1 MNKQPYFLS
10 IDLGTMSCKV
20 AIFNDSGEL
29 ISLAKSETPIYY
41 PQPTHVEANP
51 GDWWEIVK
59 KLINQVLADAQ
70 ISSDQIVC
78 IGLCGLMHAL
88 IPVDISGNVVDRAML
103 WMDQRCKPQCEWMAT
118 NFGEKI
124 HQYTGRYPSTTTSA
138 AKLLWIKQNKPEVIE
153 KTHKFLLA
161 KDYIRFKLTG
171 EFATDVTDSGGTSL
185 LDRKTQNWSGE
196 ILEEVIGVPKEK
208 MPLIRQSTDIAGGVT
223 PQAAAETTLTEG
235 TPVIVGS
242 SDVYA
247 TLVGAN
253 IYAQHRVCLYMGTA
267 AWMCMSLHSEAEN
280 PGDEEYDVVRT
291 RWLGA
296 TATLGATVK
305 WYKDVIGLAEVMQ
318 AEKMKIDPYI
328 LISAEAEKSEPGAGG
343 IIFLPHM
350 MGERA
355 IRPNPDAK
363 GVFFGLTLAHQRCH
377 LIRAILEGNAY
388 LIRHLLD
395 ESGRMEEIVAFGWE
409 SRRKPQGV
417 GLYRG
422 FSERKRATGEIFT
435 VGGGAK
441 SPLWRQIIADVTGK
455 PVLAPQI
462 LESASLGVAILAS
475 VGIGA
480 FKSVRETAKGWVKIG
495 DRQEPNSEHAEQYE
509 DNYRLYRELDATL
522 QKFW

>member
-1 MNKQPYFLS
+1 
-10 IDLGTMSCKV
+10 MSCKV
-20 AIFNDSGEL
+20 AIFNNAGEL
-29 ISLAKSETPIYY
+29 VSFAKSETPIYY

-51 GDWWEIVK
+51 DDWWEIVK
-59 KLINQVLADAQ
+59 KLIKQVLAEAQ
-70 ISSDQIVC
+70 ISPDQIVC

-103 WMDQRCKPQCEWMAT
+103 WMDQRCKPQCEWMVE

-124 HQYTGRYPSTTTSA
+124 YQHTGRYPSTTTSA
-138 AKLLWIKQNKPEVIE
+138 AKLLWIKQNKPDVIE
-153 KTHKFLLA
+153 GAHKFLLA

-171 EFATDVTDSGGTSL
+171 EFATDITDSGGTSL
-185 LDRKTQNWSGE
+185 LDRKTKNWSGE
-196 ILEEVIGVPKEK
+196 ILAEVIGVPTEK
-208 MPLIRQSTDIAGGVT
+208 MPVIRQSMDIAGYVT
-223 PQAAAETTLTEG
+223 SRVAAETALAAG

-253 IYAQHRVCLYMGTA
+253 IYAPRRVCLYMGTA
-267 AWMCMSLHSEAEN
+267 AWMCMSLHSEADN
-280 PGDEEYDVVRT
+280 PGDDEYDVIRT

-305 WYKDVIGLAEVMQ
+305 WYKDVIGYAEVTQ

-328 LISAEAEKSEPGAGG
+328 LVAAEAGKSEPGAGG
-343 IIFLPHM
+343 VIFLPHM

-355 IRPNPDAK
+355 IRANPDAK

-388 LIRHLLD
+388 LVRHLLD
-395 ESGRMEEIVAFGWE
+395 ESGQID
-409 SRRKPQGV
+409 QI
-417 GLYRG
+417 
-422 FSERKRATGEIFT
+422 SEVFA

-441 SPLWRQIIADVTGK
+441 SYLWRQIIADVTRK

-462 LESASLGVAILAS
+462 FEAASLGVAILAS

-480 FKSVRETAKGWVKIG
+480 FKSIRETAKGWVKIG
-495 DRQEPNSEHAEQYE
+495 DKQEPNCERAEQYE
-509 DNYRLYRELDATL
+509 DSYRLYRDLDVTL
-522 QKFW
+522 QKFWSAS